1 MLDIHFNVHFCMD
14 SGWYKSS
21 SYHMSW
27 DHYHRVN
34 MTLGLS
40 HSLGESKSYAQ
51 NISYLSLPLNIY
63 WQSGK
68 MQQFLSNSFS
78 VVIKMGT
85 KITYGEAW
93 MIVKFLILQ
102 SPALVILYI
111 ARLWQRMDTEPATG
125 VSRDTLGSTDR
136 LNLVLIF
143 NKFNYVPLLFLSFH
157 SYKHMIRWTHNDHKI
172 SNLHAWRS
180 FRLSL
185 TGQ

>member
-1 MLDIHFNVHFCMD
+1 
-14 SGWYKSS
+14 
-21 SYHMSW
+21 
-27 DHYHRVN
+27 

-68 MQQFLSNSFS
+68 MQLFLSNSFS

-102 SPALVILYI
+102 SPALVILPVCDNGDPWDCLWLDNNG
-111 ARLWQRMDTEPATG
+111 ATTFTRL
-125 VSRDTLGSTDR
+125 R
-136 LNLVLIF
+136 LLSPVMIQYQLYNFFIELHLETTSCKQKSGRLKILCSQLVAGGETI
-143 NKFNYVPLLFLSFH
+143 
-157 SYKHMIRWTHNDHKI
+157 
-172 SNLHAWRS
+172 NLHGILANKPVL
-180 FRLSL
+180 FR
-185 TGQ
+185 TW

>member
-1 MLDIHFNVHFCMD
+1 
-14 SGWYKSS
+14 
-21 SYHMSW
+21 
-27 DHYHRVN
+27 

-40 HSLGESKSYAQ
+40 HSLGASKSYAQ

-102 SPALVILYI
+102 SPGAGYI
-111 ARLWQRMDTEPATG
+111 ARLWQRMDTG
-125 VSRDTLGSTDR
+125 DTSKQGYSGIYRQT
-136 LNLVLIF
+136 
-143 NKFNYVPLLFLSFH
+143 
-157 SYKHMIRWTHNDHKI
+157 
-172 SNLHAWRS
+172 
-180 FRLSL
+180 
-185 TGQ
+185 

>member
-1 MLDIHFNVHFCMD
+1 
-14 SGWYKSS
+14 
-21 SYHMSW
+21 MSW

-40 HSLGESKSYAQ
+40 HSLDASKSYAQ

-68 MQQFLSNSFS
+68 MQPFLSNSFS

-102 SPALVILYI
+102 SPALVILPVCDNG
-111 ARLWQRMDTEPATG
+111 WTQATG
-125 VSRDTLGSTDR
+125 ANRDTLGSTDR

-157 SYKHMIRWTHNDHKI
+157 SYKLIQTHDKMN
-172 SNLHAWRS
+172 S
-180 FRLSL
+180 
-185 TGQ
+185 